1 MLHRFT
7 WTAWATGAEGIL
19 QLDGSILDERGI
31 AQGYERQISSSA
43 SRR

>member
-7 WTAWATGAEGIL
+7 STSWVTGAEGIL
-19 QLDGSILDERGI
+19 QLDGSTLDERGI
-31 AQGYERQISSSA
+31 AQGYERQINWSA